1 MRAIQGAIFSLLR
14 DTFHRPKCASIFLS
28 EVANFLYLFTLQ
40 LSFRSKHDVIAALST
55 FSHPRENWLGV
66 LDFVKLGTG

>member
-14 DTFHRPKCASIFLS
+14 DTFHRLKCASIFLS
-28 EVANFLYLFTLQ
+28 EVAIFFVFVYK

-55 FSHPRENWLGV
+55 FSHPRENWLG
-66 LDFVKLGTG
+66 LA